1 MNDKVFIVGI
11 ELNSISSK
19 DKFETYLQD
28 RFGKN
33 GSVQITNGVYA
44 IKVPFMYTA
53 EQLRGMIL
61 AIFSNNC
68 QLFIMKSSIEAAWNA
83 SPEVGSW
90 LKSNI

>member
-61 AIFSNNC
+61 AIF
-68 QLFIMKSSIEAAWNA
+68 IMKSSIEAAWNA